1 MPRQL
6 PLLAVILGVA
16 GIIPFIVC
24 GLGSVSASFVG
35 AQISVQLLLAYGAGV
50 LSFLG
55 GIHWGTALATDDSRR
70 KRLSLGVLPGFLGWL
85 TLALSY
91 YTGRPTVGVA
101 LLIVL
106 FIAAA
111 AAEWRGTLLGGIP
124 AGYIVLRIAAT
135 VAVVAILTT
144 VLVLRIV
151 DGHLLL

>member
-1 MPRQL
+1 MPRRL
-6 PLLAVILGVA
+6 PLLAVILGLA

-35 AQISVQLLLAYGAGV
+35 AQIAVQLLLAYGAGV

-55 GIHWGTALATDDSRR
+55 GIHWGTALATDESGRQ
-70 KRLSLGVLPGFLGWL
+70 RLSLGVLPGLLGWL
-85 TLALSY
+85 TLAVSY
-91 YTGRPTVGVA
+91 YTGRATVGIA

-111 AAEWRGTLLGGIP
+111 AAEWKGHLLGGIP
-124 AGYIVLRIAAT
+124 SGYIVLRIAVT

-144 VLVLRIV
+144 VMVLRIV
-151 DGHLLL
+151 GGHLLL